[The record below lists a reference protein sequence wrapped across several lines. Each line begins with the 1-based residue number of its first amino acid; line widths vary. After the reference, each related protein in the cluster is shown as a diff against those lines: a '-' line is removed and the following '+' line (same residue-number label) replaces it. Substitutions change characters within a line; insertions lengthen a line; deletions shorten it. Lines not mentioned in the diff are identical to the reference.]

1 MPLLELNTAT
11 VSAKSAIS
19 AVLPAA
25 GVGLVLNDGVSV
37 SQIREEIK
45 KRKEEKEPAEP
56 VASND
61 TKASV
66 TQTVAESATGA
77 EGFAVEAES
86 TAETEIIEAVE
97 PGIKEPETKISD
109 EEREKEQDV
118 LIIAQVNDYVNIPL
132 TPPARMAKSS
142 VSCITILSARWLQR
156 TATGIR

>member
-1 MPLLELNTAT
+1 MHYHKIKMTAAAMAMAVLVTGNMTAAELNTAT

-56 VASND
+56 VASSD

-66 TQTVAESATGA
+66 TQTSQNLRQRQRAAWRR
-77 EGFAVEAES
+77 
-86 TAETEIIEAVE
+86 
-97 PGIKEPETKISD
+97 K
-109 EEREKEQDV
+109 
-118 LIIAQVNDYVNIPL
+118 AQL
-132 TPPARMAKSS
+132 RRR
-142 VSCITILSARWLQR
+142 LSKR
-156 TATGIR
+156 

>member
-1 MPLLELNTAT
+1 MHYHKIKMTAAAMAMAVLVTGNMPAAELNTAT

-56 VASND
+56 VASID

-66 TQTVAESATGA
+66 TQTV
-77 EGFAVEAES
+77 
-86 TAETEIIEAVE
+86 
-97 PGIKEPETKISD
+97 
-109 EEREKEQDV
+109 R
-118 LIIAQVNDYVNIPL
+118 
-132 TPPARMAKSS
+132 RR
-142 VSCITILSARWLQR
+142 LSKR
-156 TATGIR
+156 

>member
-1 MPLLELNTAT
+1 MHYHKIKMTAAAMAMAVLVTGNMPAAELNTAT

-56 VASND
+56 VASSD

-66 TQTVAESATGA
+66 TQTVAESAT
-77 EGFAVEAES
+77 EAEAAGTS
-86 TAETEIIEAVE
+86 DMEDSVDAPEHASESVE
-97 PGIKEPETKISD
+97 KCEGGASHD
-109 EEREKEQDV
+109 
-118 LIIAQVNDYVNIPL
+118 
-132 TPPARMAKSS
+132 
-142 VSCITILSARWLQR
+142 
-156 TATGIR
+156 